1 MKQAEDTKTVDMF
14 DNTTTP
20 TTLPTMTTRPNP
32 KTFTFHIR
40 TRSADGKVYTTAWHG
55 LTRTKARNMYA
66 YTQNHQPSNVVG
78 YGWAETNCYE
88 GPYEQ
93 GDEV

>member
-14 DNTTTP
+14 DNDTTP
-20 TTLPTMTTRPNP
+20 AKPRKSNP
-32 KTFTFHIR
+32 KNHTFYIN
-40 TRSADGKVYTTAWHG
+40 TRSADGKVHTTAWHG

-88 GPYEQ
+88 GPDEGEQ
-93 GDEV
+93 VKL